1 MNGEQTIGIW
11 HCNREGFTVDG
22 ECSHG
27 GWHRPEDLVVVDAA
41 TVAELFNV
49 AADLASH
56 LDLFLY
62 EYPVASTAN
71 QAFWRW
77 RQLAARLGVDR

>member
-1 MNGEQTIGIW
+1 MNAEQIGIW
-11 HCNREGFTVDG
+11 HCSREGFTADS

-49 AADLASH
+49 AAALAGR
-56 LDLFLY
+56 LDLYLY
-62 EYPVASTAN
+62 EHPSAAAAET
-71 QAFWRW
+71 FDRW
-77 RQLAARLGVDR
+77 RTLVARLEVDR